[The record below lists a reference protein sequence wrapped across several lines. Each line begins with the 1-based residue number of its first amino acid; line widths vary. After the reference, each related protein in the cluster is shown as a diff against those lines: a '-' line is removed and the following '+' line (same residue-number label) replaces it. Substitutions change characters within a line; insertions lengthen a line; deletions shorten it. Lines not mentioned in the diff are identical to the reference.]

1 MSDYRKLLTDKQA
14 AKQVME
20 RLWPEIENER
30 VKLTTMLNADLS
42 NPLIIKQ
49 SQKVDELISR
59 YTRFN
64 MWLRRA

>member
-1 MSDYRKLLTDKQA
+1 MSNRKNLLVDKQA

-20 RLWPEIENER
+20 RLWPEIETER
-30 VKLTTMLNADLS
+30 IKLTLMLNTDLT

-64 MWLRRA
+64 MWLRQA